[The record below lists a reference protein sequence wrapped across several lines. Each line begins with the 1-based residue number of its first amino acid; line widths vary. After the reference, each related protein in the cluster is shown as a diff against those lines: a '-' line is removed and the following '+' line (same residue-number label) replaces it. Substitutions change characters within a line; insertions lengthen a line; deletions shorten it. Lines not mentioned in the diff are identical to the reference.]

1 MSMHD
6 RKKPVL
12 RLVPARPPGEEDAW
26 RYLPQVRWRYLASAA
41 GVLLV
46 VVLGYLWKEQRKAAE
61 LRTHIARLHGK
72 DLAAARS
79 TYQSFRDELERLTIA
94 AANAP
99 TDTSIASDFQLQD
112 LASGRGSYLR
122 IPLASATSSAAIDE
136 AAKSMQ
142 PDWIPGCLGLVP
154 TTSREIFEIGQ
165 FLLPSFVAG
174 LDKQSVMQLRVR
186 DDTLRRRV
194 RTDLPNLL
202 ATTHSDWFMLAL
214 EEGKN
219 RRDEPVRIFVWDLK
233 RNTLLLRARVRSQGV
248 VVNSRILS
256 QGTETGAPAKSA
268 DNNTEASNDC
278 SIAAALK
285 QLATQ

>member
-1 MSMHD
+1 MSMHE

-26 RYLPQVRWRYLASAA
+26 RYLPRVHWRFIA
-41 GVLLV
+41 GALGLLLV
-46 VVLGYLWKEQRKAAE
+46 VVLGYAWKEQRKATE
-61 LRTHIARLHGK
+61 LRAHIARVHGK
-72 DLAAARS
+72 DLAAARA
-79 TYQSFRDELERLTIA
+79 TYQSFREELERLTMSA
-94 AANAP
+94 ASSP
-99 TDTSIASDFQLQD
+99 TETSIASDFQLQD

-122 IPLASATSSAAIDE
+122 IPLESASNAAAIE
-136 AAKSMQ
+136 QAAKNMQ

-154 TTSREIFEIGQ
+154 TTSRELFEIGQ
-165 FLLPSFVAG
+165 FLLPSFVAD

-186 DDTLRRRV
+186 DDTLRRRI

-202 ATTHSDWFMLAL
+202 ATTHSDWFMLVL

-219 RRDEPVRIFVWDLK
+219 RRDEPVRMFVWDLK

-248 VVNSRILS
+248 VVNSRILT
-256 QGTETGAPAKSA
+256 QGTEHAAPSQSA
-268 DNNTEASNDC
+268 DNHAEATNDC
-278 SIAAALK
+278 SIASALR